1 MSRKNRHFS
10 ISFSLCR
17 TKIAL
22 TESANRKMNELNS
35 EIKIIKLKKKKFFFG
50 NSKILMDRL
59 DKIVSSWTAA
69 HILYETEAAYYKYC
83 QKPIYGFVSFKKKN
97 RCSIGVENK
106 VKFFLG
112 KSTIPSEN
120 TRF

>member
-83 QKPIYGFVSFKKKN
+83 QKPIYGFVSFKKKIDAQLEWKIKSN
-97 RCSIGVENK
+97 
-106 VKFFLG
+106 FF
-112 KSTIPSEN
+112 
-120 TRF
+120 